1 MTIQTAPN
9 TFQDTL
15 IGLGQSQ
22 KDRLKP
28 TLISAPLLAAL
39 KAVGTS
45 HIYADT
51 ADSEELRKLL
61 EEEHNTI
68 LEEIDGN
75 TVNQPLV
82 KKVLKRYLQQ
92 DFSESWPHELVKAQ
106 KESSFQELLPTAYT
120 VMCGRIGNDLIHAF
134 ASGRLWEVSLQL
146 PMSVMTDQE
155 TAKYMGR
162 SLRKMVP
169 SAFVKVPFTP
179 HAPACFF
186 IARDL
191 EQEGVPVNFT
201 STFSARQVVTAA
213 LLGNVSR
220 TNIFMGRL
228 DQGFQAEYLGAH
240 VTLEAQRMVHKLRTN
255 ARVKTQLIVAS
266 IRQWESLVQTA
277 GCDVYTA
284 PCKVLR
290 AFLQQKDVP
299 PESIENQLNTS
310 YANQLGIPDSVRH
323 HKNSERIVRL
333 YHVESELL
341 EFLLTYRQTDEYQ
354 QLKDPDT
361 LVTRFEEAGFKNF
374 FASPSSSQWKEL
386 QRGKV
391 PNLIAPITQQ
401 FAIDTL
407 YSLLADADFEQ
418 HQREMD
424 QEIEEYLAREI

>member
-1 MTIQTAPN
+1 MIIEATQKM
-9 TFQDTL
+9 FQDSL
-15 IGLGQSQ
+15 ITMGKSQ
-22 KDRLKP
+22 KDKLNP
-28 TLISAPLLAAL
+28 TLMSAPLLAAL
-39 KAVGTS
+39 KTVGTS

-61 EEEHNTI
+61 EEEHHTI
-68 LEEIDGN
+68 IEEIDGN

-92 DFSESWPHELVKAQ
+92 DFAASWPHELGKAL
-106 KESSFQELLPTAYT
+106 KESSVQELVPIAYT

-134 ASGRLWEVSLQL
+134 ASGRSWEVSLQL
-146 PMSVMTDQE
+146 HMSVMNEPD

-169 SAFVKVPFTP
+169 SAFVKVPLTP
-179 HAPACFF
+179 HAPACFL

-201 STFSARQVVTAA
+201 STFSARQVVAAA

-240 VTLEAQRMVHKLRTN
+240 VTLEAQRMLHKLRTN

-284 PCKVLR
+284 PCQVLR

-299 PESIENQLNTS
+299 PESMENQLNTS

-323 HKNSERIVRL
+323 HTNTERIARL
-333 YHVESELL
+333 YHVESEFL

-354 QLKDPDT
+354 QLDDPDT
-361 LVTRFEEAGFKNF
+361 LVTRFEEAGFKDF
-374 FASPSSSQWKEL
+374 FVSPSSSQWKEL

-401 FAIDTL
+401 FDIDTL

-418 HQREMD
+418 HQKEMD
-424 QEIEEYLAREI
+424 EDIKEQLA